1 MAKSGL
7 NVDTGQLNEYG
18 DYLITSKDTI
28 EELLNNL
35 DSKMGTITNGWKDSD
50 GAAFKEKF
58 SSFIK
63 DAKVIDVEIE
73 ELGQFAKKNASQ
85 YDAILNESIQEM
97 GD

>member
-1 MAKSGL
+1 MSKSGL
-7 NVDTGQLNEYG
+7 NVDTGKLNEYG
-18 DYLITSKDTI
+18 DYLITSKETI
-28 EELLNNL
+28 EDLLDKLN
-35 DSKMGTITNGWKDSD
+35 SKMGNITNGWKDED
-50 GAAFKEKF
+50 GTAFKEKF
-58 SSFIK
+58 STFIT

>member
-18 DYLITSKDTI
+18 DYLITCKKNI
-28 EELLNNL
+28 EELLDKLN
-35 DSKMGTITNGWKDSD
+35 SKMGNITNGWKDED

-58 SSFIK
+58 STFIT
-63 DAKVIDVEIE
+63 DAKTIDVEIE

-85 YDAILNESIQEM
+85 YDTILSESLQEM